1 MATYANIT
9 NQVAALKELYS
20 DDSWVLKNLVYE
32 KQPFLALVPKD
43 ESVDGLGGKYFPVPT
58 IYGTNQGRSATFTN
72 AQNNQTPTQDVSYLV
87 TTVSNY
93 SIATITNQLLEATKT
108 NAAAFIDQGK
118 LQMDGAFRSI
128 TNDLAADLFRSGT
141 GSRGQIA
148 SNGYSATGGTPN
160 TVTMT
165 LSNPNDIVQFEVGM
179 TLVAMST
186 DGGAPT
192 TDTVAVTNVNR
203 VTGVIIGTGST
214 SSLDAKFANG
224 AFLGVQ
230 GDVASAGSTT
240 TSTAL
245 KITGLAGWLPIT
257 DPAPGSSFFGVD
269 RSVDR
274 TRLAGVPY
282 DGRNASVEEA
292 LINSSS
298 LLAREGGYPD
308 YCFMNFSSWAA
319 LEKELGSKVQ
329 YVQVKHDMADVA
341 FKGITVNAPYGP
353 ITVVA
358 DRNSQAQT
366 AYLLSLNTWKLRSTN
381 RAPHI
386 LTYGME
392 GLEGLRVSNSDALEI
407 RVGYYANLTCCAPG
421 WNSVVQLSA

>member
-1 MATYANIT
+1 MSTFANPA
-9 NQVAALKELYS
+9 NQVAALKELYT

-43 ESVDGLGGKYFPVPT
+43 ESADGLGGKYMPVPT

-72 AQNNQTPTQDVSYLV
+72 AQTNQTPTQDVSYLV
-87 TTVSNY
+87 TRATNY
-93 SIATITNQLLEATKT
+93 SIATITNELLEATKG

-128 TNDLAADLFRSGT
+128 TNDFAADLFRSGT
-141 GSRGQIA
+141 GSRGQIGA
-148 SNGYSATGGTPN
+148 YSATGGTPN
-160 TVTMT
+160 TLTIT
-165 LSNPNDIVQFEVGM
+165 LTNVNDIVQFEYGM
-179 TLVAMST
+179 TLISMTT
-186 DGGAPT
+186 DGSAPSA
-192 TDTVAVTNVNR
+192 DTMTITSVNR
-203 VTGVIIGTGST
+203 VTGVIVGTGST
-214 SSLDAKFANG
+214 SSMSGTWATTS
-224 AFLGVQ
+224 FLGVQ
-230 GDVASAGSTT
+230 GDVAAAGSTT

-245 KITGLAGWLPIT
+245 KITGLAGWLPIA
-257 DPAPGSSFFGVD
+257 DPASGSSFFGVD

-274 TRLAGVPY
+274 TRLAGYPY
-282 DGRNASVEEA
+282 DGRSASVEEA
-292 LINSSS
+292 LINAAAV
-298 LLAREGGYPD
+298 LAREGGYPD

-329 YVQVKHDMADVA
+329 YVQVKHDMADIA

-358 DRNSQAQT
+358 DRNTQAQT
-366 AYLLSLNTWKLRSTN
+366 AYLLTLNTWKFRSVN

-392 GLEGLRVSNSDALEI
+392 GLEGLRVSNADALEI
-407 RVGYYANLTCCAPG
+407 RIGYYGNLTCCAPG
-421 WNSVVQLSA
+421 WNAVVQLSA